1 MARLPVAHAL
11 YVTRQ
16 IGSITT
22 GVSGKCGSILNC
34 WKHPHPNGGS
44 NDRTRHIRSDRYPH
58 DPGAAPESVRCLR
71 QAGPGAQVVRHARLH
86 DYARRYRCTGR
97 QQGVAGE
104 SPARHARARMDR
116 AARKLQD
123 DDAAA
128 GIKTSRAVAY
138 GLFVRPARRSISG
151 IRPALIRFLRDHPG
165 SRIIARPGIRRR
177 FFRSRRPPA
186 TAPVLEISMDTIRA
200 RNARRRTL
208 LKAMAGL
215 PGLGLAGG
223 LISLD
228 ASAQAGGKAAVNLQ
242 LGWLPGNNQIGE
254 VAAKQLGYFAQ
265 ESLEVTIQPGGP
277 NIDGVAI
284 VASGK
289 YEMGQVSSSPS
300 LMLAASQDL
309 PVKCFATGLQQH
321 PYTFF
326 SLKKKPVNSA
336 KDMVGKKVG
345 IQATGVILLRA
356 LLAKNNIPESNVEI
370 VTIGADMSP
379 LLTGQVDV
387 VTGWQTNVTALKP
400 LGPDRVDLRLWDAGV
415 RLYALPYYA
424 TVKTI
429 QTRPDVLQKF
439 LRATAR
445 GYAYTNANR
454 DAATDLLIK
463 EYPNLTRND
472 EKVGIDAM
480 MGYAFND
487 LTKTN
492 GWGTMD
498 PGVWQ
503 DQISLYS
510 QLGQFSKRTPKL
522 DEVMTME
529 ILNSTRDARAKV

>member
-1 MARLPVAHAL
+1 MGNKHA
-11 YVTRQ
+11 
-16 IGSITT
+16 ID
-22 GVSGKCGSILNC
+22 SG
-34 WKHPHPNGGS
+34 
-44 NDRTRHIRSDRYPH
+44 
-58 DPGAAPESVRCLR
+58 
-71 QAGPGAQVVRHARLH
+71 
-86 DYARRYRCTGR
+86 RR
-97 QQGVAGE
+97 A
-104 SPARHARARMDR
+104 
-116 AARKLQD
+116 
-123 DDAAA
+123 
-128 GIKTSRAVAY
+128 
-138 GLFVRPARRSISG
+138 
-151 IRPALIRFLRDHPG
+151 
-165 SRIIARPGIRRR
+165 
-177 FFRSRRPPA
+177 
-186 TAPVLEISMDTIRA
+186 
-200 RNARRRTL
+200 L
-208 LKAMAGL
+208 LKTIAAV
-215 PGLGLAGG
+215 PAAGLAGSV
-223 LISLD
+223 LSVD
-228 ASAQAGGKAAVNLQ
+228 AFGQAAGKTPVNLQ

-254 VAAKQLGYFAQ
+254 VVAKQLGYFAQ
-265 ESLEVTIQPGGP
+265 EGLDVSIQPGGP
-277 NIDGVAI
+277 SIDGVAI

-326 SLKKKPVNSA
+326 SLKKKPVNTP

-356 LLAKNNIPESNVEI
+356 LLARNSIPEKDVEI

-400 LGPDRVDLRLWDAGV
+400 LGADRVDLRLWDSGV

-424 TVKTI
+424 TVTTI
-429 QTRPDVLQKF
+429 QKRPDVLQKF

-445 GYAYTNANR
+445 GYAYTKANP

-463 EYPNLTRND
+463 EYPNLVRAD

-487 LTKTN
+487 LTKAG

-498 PGVWQ
+498 PAVWQ
-503 DQISLYS
+503 EQISLYS

-522 DEVMTME
+522 DEVMTMD
-529 ILNSTRDARAKV
+529 ILNATKDSRAKV

>member
-1 MARLPVAHAL
+1 MD
-11 YVTRQ
+11 T
-16 IGSITT
+16 
-22 GVSGKCGSILNC
+22 
-34 WKHPHPNGGS
+34 KHP
-44 NDRTRHIRSDRYPH
+44 
-58 DPGAAPESVRCLR
+58 E
-71 QAGPGAQVVRHARLH
+71 
-86 DYARRYRCTGR
+86 
-97 QQGVAGE
+97 
-104 SPARHARARMDR
+104 
-116 AARKLQD
+116 
-123 DDAAA
+123 
-128 GIKTSRAVAY
+128 
-138 GLFVRPARRSISG
+138 
-151 IRPALIRFLRDHPG
+151 
-165 SRIIARPGIRRR
+165 
-177 FFRSRRPPA
+177 
-186 TAPVLEISMDTIRA
+186 
-200 RNARRRTL
+200 NARRRTL
-208 LKAMAGL
+208 LKAMAGV
-215 PGLGLAGG
+215 PGLGFAGG

-228 ASAQAGGKAAVNLQ
+228 ASAQAAGKAAVNLQ
-242 LGWLPGNNQIGE
+242 LGWIPGNNQIGE
-254 VAAKQLGYFAQ
+254 VVAKQLGYFA
-265 ESLEVTIQPGGP
+265 EEGLDVTIQPGGP
-277 NIDGVAI
+277 SIDGVAI

-289 YEMGQVSSSPS
+289 YEMGQVASSPS

-326 SLKKKPVNSA
+326 SLKKKPVSTP

-356 LLAKNNIPESNVEI
+356 LLAKNNIPEANVEI
-370 VTIGADMSP
+370 ITIGADMSP

-439 LRATAR
+439 LRATSR

-454 DAATDLLIK
+454 EAATDLLIK
-463 EYPNLTRND
+463 EYPNLTRAD

-480 MGYAFND
+480 MNYAFND
-487 LTKTN
+487 LTKAN

-529 ILNSTRDARAKV
+529 ILTATRDARLKV